1 MICLNMSNI
10 TGYTFKKSKLDTY
23 KTYDT
28 LILQIKQCKDNKQE
42 DLLQKQQETH
52 KELVD
57 FGSM

>member
-1 MICLNMSNI
+1 MSNI